1 MPPLPQ
7 LRCSRTDGVKGSAE
21 RRNKG
26 VDKQRTP
33 RHTVRKSNRATSE
46 QSGPDRPVSAAA
58 ITADATNSFKPP
70 STLLDYVTKRVAEE
84 DVKASTDLIVYE
96 ACQADRANL
105 VKELKARLAVV
116 KRDEKRRKQGRSATF
131 TREEL
136 QKGEDLWAADRHS
149 LGISLDADRD
159 YPGDSVPDNVS
170 QTEGEDNQ
178 DLASSPQQEQFDA
191 SSDDLMDV
199 RSEVSGDGLEED
211 GHNEDGSEGDGS
223 ESSYMVDSVDSSES
237 EV

>member
-33 RHTVRKSNRATSE
+33 RHTVRKSIRPTSE

-70 STLLDYVTKRVAEE
+70 YNLLDYVTKRVAEE
-84 DVKASTDLIVYE
+84 DVKASTDLIVSE

-105 VKELKARLAVV
+105 VKELKTRLAVV
-116 KRDEKRRKQGRSATF
+116 KRDERRRRQGRSAMF

-136 QKGEDLWAADRHS
+136 QKGQELWAADRHS

-159 YPGDSVPDNVS
+159 YPGDSVPDNVA

-178 DLASSPQQEQFDA
+178 GKRIDTYRFSTPSMEILFSCDWLEPPSSLCIA
-191 SSDDLMDV
+191 LLRALMTTF
-199 RSEVSGDGLEED
+199 SFQS
-211 GHNEDGSEGDGS
+211 HAC
-223 ESSYMVDSVDSSES
+223 
-237 EV
+237 